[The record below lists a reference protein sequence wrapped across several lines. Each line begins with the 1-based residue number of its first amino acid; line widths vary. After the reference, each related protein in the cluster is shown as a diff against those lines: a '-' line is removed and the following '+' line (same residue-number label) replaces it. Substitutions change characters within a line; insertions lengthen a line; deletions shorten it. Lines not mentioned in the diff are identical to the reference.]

1 MAKKLETPEHKTTF
15 VIGPIGARLEADWL
29 LEFIIEPL
37 MEQHPEF
44 KVLRAD
50 KIAVP
55 GRIDAQ
61 VINHLHDAEL
71 VIADLTGHNPNAFYE
86 IGIRH
91 MIPKPIIHMIQ
102 EGTKL
107 PFDVNPQRTIFYART
122 KPAQIKRAREELSA
136 HVTAVLAPEFVL
148 DNPVTAAR
156 GRLQFEESATPKD
169 RVILNELESIKDRL
183 SAIEDRD
190 TSSPE
195 NTRSLTAL
203 DTNSPFEKLLALKAQ
218 LEGQGAH

>member
-1 MAKKLETPEHKTTF
+1 VAKKLETPEHKTTF

-71 VIADLTGHNPNAFYE
+71 VIADLTGHNPNAF
-86 IGIRH
+86 
-91 MIPKPIIHMIQ
+91 
-102 EGTKL
+102 
-107 PFDVNPQRTIFYART
+107 
-122 KPAQIKRAREELSA
+122 
-136 HVTAVLAPEFVL
+136 
-148 DNPVTAAR
+148 
-156 GRLQFEESATPKD
+156 
-169 RVILNELESIKDRL
+169 
-183 SAIEDRD
+183 
-190 TSSPE
+190 
-195 NTRSLTAL
+195 
-203 DTNSPFEKLLALKAQ
+203 
-218 LEGQGAH
+218 